1 MQGLVIWKLYCTAMY
16 SPDLVTTCTED
27 EGSPSTHEV
36 VNFFGGVGVIDGD
49 NGDEVGDNITGDMLS
64 LDDNIGDGIA
74 DTRDEIV
81 DSIDGIV
88 NGDGKTVGIDWD
100 MIDGNSGIGSD
111 DDIDSSVDSDCDK
124 PERDSDIVDIDD
136 EIMDSE
142 IVDGSSDMVDVDG
155 DMVDTSPDRVAIVWY
170 NHTNHYYVMCYS
182 ELIIV
187 MCVNYALTIAHACAN
202 GRVL

>member
-1 MQGLVIWKLYCTAMY
+1 MIWKLYCTAMY
-16 SPDLVTTCTED
+16 SPDLVITCTED
-27 EGSPSTHEV
+27 EGLASTHEV

-49 NGDEVGDNITGDMLS
+49 NGDEVGDNITGDILS

-74 DTRDEIV
+74 DTV

-88 NGDGKTVGIDWD
+88 EGDGKTVGIDWD

-111 DDIDSSVDSDCDK
+111 DDINSSVDSDCDK
-124 PERDSDIVDIDD
+124 PERDSDIIDIDG

-142 IVDGSSDMVDVDG
+142 IVDGSSDVVDVDG
-155 DMVDTSPDRVAIVWY
+155 DMVDTSPDTVAIVQY

-182 ELIIV
+182 EFIIV

-202 GRVL
+202 GRGL